1 LSAGSL
7 DVTSSTCRPV
17 GEILALIGDKW
28 TVLILMALRAGPRR
42 FSELRRDVPGISQR
56 MLTLT
61 LRALERDGFVLRT
74 VTPTIP
80 PRVDYEVTDLGRSL
94 QEPVIA
100 LGRWAVEN
108 QDRIEAARAAFD
120 AAASPGS
127 PQAVGENADVSAR
140 KLVEND

>member
-1 LSAGSL
+1 MSASTL
-7 DVTSSTCRPV
+7 DVTSNTCRPV

-28 TVLILMALRAGPRR
+28 TVLILMALRDGPRR

-80 PRVDYEVTDLGRSL
+80 PRVDYAVTELGRSL

-108 QDRIEAARAAFD
+108 QGRIEAARQAFD
-120 AAASPGS
+120 AAAT
-127 PQAVGENADVSAR
+127 QE
-140 KLVEND
+140 

>member
-1 LSAGSL
+1 LSAGTL
-7 DVTSSTCRPV
+7 DVTSNTCRPV

-28 TVLILMALRAGPRR
+28 TVLILMALSAGPRR

-80 PRVDYEVTDLGRSL
+80 PRVDYAVTELGRSL

-100 LGRWAVEN
+100 LGRWALEN
-108 QDRIEAARAAFD
+108 QGRIEGARQAFD
-120 AAASPGS
+120 AAAS
-127 PQAVGENADVSAR
+127 QAS
-140 KLVEND
+140 

>member
-1 LSAGSL
+1 LSAGTL
-7 DVTSSTCRPV
+7 DVTSNTCRPV

-28 TVLILMALRAGPRR
+28 TVLILMALRDGPRR

-80 PRVDYEVTDLGRSL
+80 PRVDYAVTELGRSL

-108 QDRIEAARAAFD
+108 QGRIEAARQAFD
-120 AAASPGS
+120 AAA
-127 PQAVGENADVSAR
+127 AENQPVR
-140 KLVEND
+140 

>member
-1 LSAGSL
+1 MSAGTL
-7 DVTSSTCRPV
+7 DVTSNTCRPV

-42 FSELRRDVPGISQR
+42 FTELRRDVPGISQR

-80 PRVDYEVTDLGRSL
+80 PRVDYEVTELGRSL

-100 LGRWAVEN
+100 LGRWAEDN
-108 QDRIEAARAAFD
+108 QARIEAARKAFD
-120 AAASPGS
+120 AAAS
-127 PQAVGENADVSAR
+127 QASSSAS
-140 KLVEND
+140 

>member
-1 LSAGSL
+1 MSAGTL
-7 DVTSSTCRPV
+7 DVTSNTCRPV

-61 LRALERDGFVLRT
+61 LRALERDGFVVRT
-74 VTPTIP
+74 VTPTNP
-80 PRVDYEVTDLGRSL
+80 PRVDYAVTDLGRSL

-100 LGRWAVEN
+100 LGHWAVEN
-108 QDRIEAARAAFD
+108 QGRIEAARQAFD
-120 AAASPGS
+120 AAASPAS
-127 PQAVGENADVSAR
+127 
-140 KLVEND
+140 